1 MEGSPMT
8 SLSERDDIFI
18 ERHNILRYSDLLATE
33 IHPAMRA
40 TLLKLLAEE
49 RAKLESHNRKSE
61 RIMDQRC
68 GDPSTGFS

>member
-1 MEGSPMT
+1 MT

-40 TLLKLLAEE
+40 TLLSYWPKKGRSWKATIENQNE
-49 RAKLESHNRKSE
+49 
-61 RIMDQRC
+61 
-68 GDPSTGFS
+68 

>member
-1 MEGSPMT
+1 MT

-18 ERHNILRYSDLLATE
+18 ERHNILHFADLLETE
-33 IHPAMRA
+33 LNPAKRA
-40 TLLKLLAEE
+40 ILLTLLAEE

-61 RIMDQRC
+61 RIVDQRC

>member
-18 ERHNILRYSDLLATE
+18 ERHNILHFANLLETK
-33 IHPAMRA
+33 IDPAKRA
-40 TLLKLLAEE
+40 VLLKLLAEE

-61 RIMDQRC
+61 
-68 GDPSTGFS
+68 